1 MTYKVISWFFSR
13 NPPDQKGVVRYI
25 SSYKREKSTIK
36 NTLPSKTVIQIW
48 QRNKKLYSQ
57 VEPRRIQH
65 H

>member
-1 MTYKVISWFFSR
+1 MTYQVISWFFTR

-25 SSYKREKSTIK
+25 SSDEREKSTIK
-36 NTLPSKTVIQIW
+36 NTRASKTVIQIW
-48 QRNKKLYSQ
+48 QRNQKLYSQ